1 MDAAGGDRIDIKN
14 DRIDRN
20 YCYEI
25 PHMIKS
31 YHQEAKNKRNTDKH

>member
-25 PHMIKS
+25 PLMIKS